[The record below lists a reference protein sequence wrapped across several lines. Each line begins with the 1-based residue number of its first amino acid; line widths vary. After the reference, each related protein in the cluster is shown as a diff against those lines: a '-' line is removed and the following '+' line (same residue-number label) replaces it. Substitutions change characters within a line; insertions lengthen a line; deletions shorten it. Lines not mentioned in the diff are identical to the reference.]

1 MSDRERWIV
10 GLFWTLDE
18 LALKSEVGI
27 RKSEQGLK
35 QAFFGGFSAF
45 RLPISD
51 FDSGFG
57 RVYASVQS
65 PRWLDCFFFGFCK
78 VVLQKHLGPED
89 YMICVFRFFISFWIL
104 IGS

>member
-1 MSDRERWIV
+1 MVKW
-10 GLFWTLDE
+10 FWTLDE

-27 RKSEQGLK
+27 RKSEHGLK

-51 FDSGFG
+51 FDTGFG

-65 PRWLDCFFFGFCK
+65 PKPSNHPCLPDRRPGRQPFN
-78 VVLQKHLGPED
+78 HLGLWTFWEMPFED
-89 YMICVFRFFISFWIL
+89 QV
-104 IGS
+104 

>member
-1 MSDRERWIV
+1 M
-10 GLFWTLDE
+10 GLYYISENLIFNAHPFWTLDE

-51 FDSGFG
+51 FGTGFSGI
-57 RVYASVQS
+57 YASVQN
-65 PRWLDCFFFGFCK
+65 
-78 VVLQKHLGPED
+78 HLT
-89 YMICVFRFFISFWIL
+89 I
-104 IGS
+104 

>member
-1 MSDRERWIV
+1 M
-10 GLFWTLDE
+10 G
-18 LALKSEVGI
+18 KPEVGI

-35 QAFFGGFSAF
+35 QAFFDGFSAF

-65 PRWLDCFFFGFCK
+65 PRWLDC
-78 VVLQKHLGPED
+78 
-89 YMICVFRFFISFWIL
+89 
-104 IGS
+104 